1 LVGRREKIQEW
12 MISEKEKGQAF
23 LLILDGLKNITPE
36 KGVDPPLP

>member
-1 LVGRREKIQEW
+1 